1 MRLLR
6 PTFAAGK
13 LTTFAPDLP
22 LTTKA
27 TNVLNYTKDMVSPI
41 LVQIKELIVKVKV
54 EAESAAPAPNG
65 SS

>member
-1 MRLLR
+1 MLFRS
-6 PTFAAGK
+6 
-13 LTTFAPDLP
+13 
-22 LTTKA
+22 KA